1 MSNPAAASSLAVAA
15 SRSIV
20 HVAGY
25 SSCGFYR
32 RAASVVASLTL
43 LFPSKFQLVEHE
55 FPTREAYREW
65 LIRSDGGGGFRVGVG
80 RRPAA
85 PGNLRATSHSSSP
98 FCWLSSPSPS
108 SSSSSS
114 SSSSPSSP
122 PDGSARV
129 EDVVEFIG
137 GCDDTLEWCRKLLAA
152 QQQQLE
158 QQQGGGGGE
167 TRPSPVAAAMV
178 PDGHVPGHGYDYDLV
193 VIGGG
198 SGGLAASKEAS
209 RLGAR
214 VAVLDYVRPSPAGS
228 RWGLG
233 GTCVNVGCIPKKLM
247 HNAALLAEAHAR
259 DAPHY
264 GVGVTRDME
273 DGWGG
278 GASVD
283 NDAPPHGWETLR
295 SNVQNHIR
303 GLNFKYR
310 VELRE
315 KDVTYI
321 NALGSFVDGH
331 TLETV
336 NSKGVRSTL
345 TFSRCVVAV
354 GGRPT
359 PLACPG
365 GDLAISSDDVFSLED
380 DPGKVLCVGASYI
393 SLECAGFLRGIG
405 RDVTVAVRSVL
416 LRGFDR
422 ECADMIG
429 THMRDMGVKFV
440 EGAVPQRLERAG
452 SGRIRATLSD
462 GHSDEYDT
470 VLGAIGRTGDTSG
483 LGLQNAGI
491 RSNPSNGKIHAIHEQ
506 TSAPNVY
513 AIGDVVDGRPE
524 LTPVAVHAGRALARR
539 LFGGSDAAMDYRN
552 VCTTVFTPLEY
563 GTVGYPEDD
572 AVSEFGRE
580 GVVVYHKYFVPLE
593 WSISPSRGHARGFCK
608 VSSFFVVWRESRTG
622 TAFPPR
628 GYRDCPLPRR
638 DSCYQYVFFVAIFF
652 FSSQTVRNGK
662 AVVERRTGRVLG
674 LHYLGPNAG
683 EVMQGFGTAM
693 KLGCTFE
700 DIVGTVGIHP
710 TTAEEFT
717 TLR

>member
-1 MSNPAAASSLAVAA
+1 MSNAAAASALANAA

-65 LIRSDGGGGFRVGVG
+65 LISKSNGDGGGFRDGVG
-80 RRPAA
+80 RRPNA

-98 FCWLSSPSPS
+98 FCWLSS
-108 SSSSSS
+108 SSS
-114 SSSSPSSP
+114 SSSSPGTSV
-122 PDGSARV
+122 SATGGGGIDAPESTARAD
-129 EDVVEFIG
+129 DVVEFIG
-137 GCDDTLEWCRKLLAA
+137 GCDDTLEWCRKLLAVRPGEA
-152 QQQQLE
+152 E
-158 QQQGGGGGE
+158 EVVVVGGGE
-167 TRPSPVAAAMV
+167 GGEGEVGASTTGKKSIMV
-178 PDGHVPGHGYDYDLV
+178 PDGHDPSHGYDYDLL

-214 VAVLDYVRPSPAGS
+214 VAVLDYVKPSPMGS
-228 RWGLG
+228 TWGLG

-247 HNAALLAEAHAR
+247 HNAALLTECHVH
-259 DAPHY
+259 DLPHY
-264 GVGVTRDME
+264 GVGITGEME
-273 DGWGG
+273 RTWSENYGS
-278 GASVD
+278 SVD
-283 NDAPPHGWETLR
+283 NPMPSSGWETLR
-295 SNVQNHIR
+295 TNVQNHIR

-310 VELRE
+310 VDLRE

-321 NALGSFVDGH
+321 NALGKFVDSH
-331 TLETV
+331 TLEVV
-336 NSKGVRSTL
+336 NAKGISSSIS
-345 TFSRCVVAV
+345 FSRCIIAV

-359 PLACPG
+359 PIDCPG
-365 GDLAISSDDVFSLED
+365 GELSISSDDVFSLEN

-405 RDVTVAVRSVL
+405 RDVTVAVRSIL

-429 THMRDMGVKFV
+429 EHMRGMGINFV
-440 EGAVPQRLERAG
+440 ENVVPAKLERTDD
-452 SGRIRATLSD
+452 GRIRVTMSD
-462 GHSDEYDT
+462 GTSDVYDT
-470 VLGAIGRTGDTSG
+470 VLGAIGRTGDTAR
-483 LGLQNAGI
+483 LGLENVGI
-491 RSNPSNGKIHAIHEQ
+491 LPNPKNGKIHAVHEQ
-506 TSAPNVY
+506 TSVPNVY
-513 AIGDVVDGRPE
+513 VIGDVMDGCPE
-524 LTPVAVHAGRALARR
+524 LTPVAIHAGRALVRR
-539 LFGGSDAAMDYRN
+539 LFGLSEKCMDYRN

-563 GTVGYPEDD
+563 GTVGCSEDD
-572 AVSEFGRE
+572 AISEFGNDSI
-580 GVVVYHKYFVPLE
+580 VVYHKYFVPLE
-593 WSISPSRGHARGFCK
+593 WSISPSRSHSQGFCK
-608 VSSFFVVWRESRTG
+608 
-622 TAFPPR
+622 
-628 GYRDCPLPRR
+628 
-638 DSCYQYVFFVAIFF
+638 AIVNRH
-652 FSSQTVRNGK
+652 TD
-662 AVVERRTGRVLG
+662 RVLG

-693 KLGCTFE
+693 KLGCKFE
-700 DIVGTVGIHP
+700 DIVETVGIHP